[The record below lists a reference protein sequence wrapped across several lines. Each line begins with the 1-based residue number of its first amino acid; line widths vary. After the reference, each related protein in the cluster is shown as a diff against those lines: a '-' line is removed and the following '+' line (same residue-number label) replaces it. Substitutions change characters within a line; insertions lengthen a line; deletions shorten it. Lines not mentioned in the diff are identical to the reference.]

1 MEIIIAFFLYL
12 NDKRKQRFKKS
23 KIPLMIITNNDII
36 MCPICYNYQ
45 VNTVF
50 LPCTHVACYLCSKI
64 IKTVIYADEKFSKHN
79 FLNYLKFFIH
89 HTSVINIKVKNLYI

>member
-45 VNTVF
+45 VNTVIF
-50 LPCTHVACYLCSKI
+50 TLYTCCLLLMLKI
-64 IKTVIYADEKFSKHN
+64 T
-79 FLNYLKFFIH
+79 
-89 HTSVINIKVKNLYI
+89 